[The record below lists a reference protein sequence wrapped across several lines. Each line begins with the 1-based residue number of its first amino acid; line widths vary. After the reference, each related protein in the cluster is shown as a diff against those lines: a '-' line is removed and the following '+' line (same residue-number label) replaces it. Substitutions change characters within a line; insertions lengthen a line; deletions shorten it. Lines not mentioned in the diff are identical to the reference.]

1 MQTSVLSLTGIKP
14 HESKNFLKLSWAIY
28 FSEKGKV
35 FRLQDSFSWTGGSVL
50 KSEVVNTCNVT
61 VSSHF
66 YELKLG
72 REKSHIYVDKDLVT
86 GT

>member
-1 MQTSVLSLTGIKP
+1 M
-14 HESKNFLKLSWAIY
+14 
-28 FSEKGKV
+28 
-35 FRLQDSFSWTGGSVL
+35 